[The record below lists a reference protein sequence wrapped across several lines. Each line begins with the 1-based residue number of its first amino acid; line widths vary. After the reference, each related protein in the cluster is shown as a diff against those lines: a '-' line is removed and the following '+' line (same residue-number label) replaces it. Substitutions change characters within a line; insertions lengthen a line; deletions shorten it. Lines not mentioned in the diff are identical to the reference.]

1 MFINKKVAVFIRS
14 LLIFLALSFLFL
26 PIIKTGGLWMSPIS
40 NSLNFTNPSP
50 MTYIFI
56 VLIFVLPL
64 TTLSLVLARLV
75 FGDKMRI
82 PYLVV
87 LCLCFL
93 YFVYFGVFG
102 SSLLFLI
109 PVAIFAADIIYEIVL
124 FVLTKRVRKS

>member
-1 MFINKKVAVFIRS
+1 MNKKVVVFIRS
-14 LLIFLALSFLFL
+14 LLVLLAISFLFL
-26 PIIKTGGLWMSPIS
+26 PILKSDSLWVSPVS
-40 NSLNFTNPSP
+40 NSLNFTNPSHL
-50 MTYIFI
+50 TYVFI

-64 TTLSLVLARLV
+64 AVLSLVLARLV

-87 LCLCFL
+87 LCLCIL
-93 YFVYFGVFG
+93 YFIYFGVIG

>member
-1 MFINKKVAVFIRS
+1 MNKKFVIFIRS
-14 LLIFLALSFLFL
+14 LLVLLAISFLFL
-26 PIIKTGGLWMSPIS
+26 PIIQSGGLWVSPVS

-64 TTLSLVLARLV
+64 AMLSLVLARLV

-93 YFVYFGVFG
+93 YFVYFGVIG

-109 PVAIFAADIIYEIVL
+109 PVAIFVIDIIYEIVQI
-124 FVLTKRVRKS
+124 VLIKSSRK

>member
-1 MFINKKVAVFIRS
+1 MNKKFVVFIRS
-14 LLIFLALSFLFL
+14 LLVLLAISFLFT
-26 PIIKTGGLWMSPIS
+26 PILKSDSLWVSPVS
-40 NSLNFTNPSP
+40 NSLNFTNPSHL
-50 MTYIFI
+50 TYIFI

-64 TTLSLVLARLV
+64 AMLSLVLARLV

-93 YFVYFGVFG
+93 YFVYFGVIG

-109 PVAIFAADIIYEIVL
+109 PVAIFAADIIYEIAVM
-124 FVLTKRVRKS
+124 TSMKHKQK